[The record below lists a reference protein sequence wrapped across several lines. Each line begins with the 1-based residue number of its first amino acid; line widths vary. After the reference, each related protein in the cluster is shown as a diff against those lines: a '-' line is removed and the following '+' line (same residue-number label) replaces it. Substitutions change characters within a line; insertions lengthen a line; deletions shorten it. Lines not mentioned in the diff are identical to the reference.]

1 MTSFYASRLAAV
13 AVVLLTF
20 ATAGCIHIGK
30 GGIGLSVPVPASTIM
45 ESRTIDHSVPDRPGL
60 LTQEEFDSIAPSI
73 RTLRAEPAE
82 LTAFRGD
89 TLRMPDLVRI
99 QAFDSAGVALGEIP
113 RYDWKYSG
121 RGFFLL
127 TDGRVHL
134 RRKGTV
140 RFTVRLPKRLWSVD
154 ESERPSAQVTLMVV
168 DAIH

>member
-1 MTSFYASRLAAV
+1 MHTIRATSL
-13 AVVLLTF
+13 VLLAF

-30 GGIGLSVPVPASTIM
+30 GSIGVSAPIPSSLLF
-45 ESRTIDHSVPDRPGL
+45 ESETSDHSVPDRPGL
-60 LTQEEFDSIAPSI
+60 LTQEEFESIAPSI

-82 LTAFRGD
+82 FTVFRGD
-89 TLRMPDLVRI
+89 TLRIPDLVRI

-140 RFTVRLPKRLWSVD
+140 RFTVRLPKRLWSGD
-154 ESERPSAQVTLMVV
+154 ESKRPSAQVKLMVV
-168 DAIH
+168 DDIR

>member
-1 MTSFYASRLAAV
+1 MKSRMHTIRATSL
-13 AVVLLTF
+13 VLLAF

-30 GGIGLSVPVPASTIM
+30 GGIGVSVPVPTSTM
-45 ESRTIDHSVPDRPGL
+45 MASRTSDHSVPDRPGL
-60 LTQEEFDSIAPSI
+60 LTLQEFDLIGPSI

-82 LTAFRGD
+82 LTVFRGD
-89 TLRMPDLVRI
+89 TLRIPDLVRI

-113 RYDWKYSG
+113 RYGWRYSG

-140 RFTVRLPKRLWSVD
+140 RFTVRLPKRLWSGD
-154 ESERPSAQVTLMVV
+154 ESKRPSAEVKLVVV
-168 DAIH
+168 DEIH